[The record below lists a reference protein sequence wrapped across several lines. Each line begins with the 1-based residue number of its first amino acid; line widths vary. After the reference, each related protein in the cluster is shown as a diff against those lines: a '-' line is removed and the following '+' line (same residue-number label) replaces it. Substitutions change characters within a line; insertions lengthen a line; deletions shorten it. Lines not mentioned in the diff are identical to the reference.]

1 MKANQ
6 SFRLIPQSMTFIHR
20 LGEGLSI
27 GLNPLWQGYTRN
39 ELLWLTSSTL
49 RFLCVASLF
58 AHLAILSNAKNAK
71 MFAKDRKDELQ
82 SLELTG

>member
-1 MKANQ
+1 
-6 SFRLIPQSMTFIHR
+6 MTFIHR

-27 GLNPLWQGYTRN
+27 GLNPLRQGYTRN